1 MTFGKTVE
9 LPLILNLDEGQF
21 SFPEELPI
29 IYALDTGGTSG
40 WAVFDST
47 MSYVLCGQ
55 ITGQHHSILNE
66 HLQLHLGRTVTL
78 LDHTPK
84 NSLWAKDLGVNIK
97 VRSPREIV
105 CESFQFRQFEGFDK
119 SKVELDSMEYI
130 GVVKLYSQLTGVPVT
145 FQTAS
150 MAKNFISDDKLRRL
164 GWYDLT
170 KGMVHA
176 RDALR
181 HLLYFLIVTK
191 KIREPFTNQ
200 WLKKAGK

>member
-9 LPLILNLDEGQF
+9 LPLILNSDEGQF
-21 SFPEELPI
+21 SFPAELPI
-29 IYALDTGGTSG
+29 IYALDPGGTTG
-40 WAVFDST
+40 WAAFDSA

-55 ITGQHHSILNE
+55 LIDNHH
-66 HLQLHLGRTVTL
+66 RTLFQNVL
-78 LDHTPK
+78 PCCE
-84 NSLWAKDLGVNIK
+84 
-97 VRSPREIV
+97 EIV

-191 KIREPFTNQ
+191 KVREPFTNQ
-200 WLKKAGK
+200 WLKRVGK